1 MTYIMSY
8 EVISLLC
15 YQNRN
20 KAYTIL
26 FTIGNHAN
34 FHTGSTNGMIVFYIL
49 LATIMYIYDS
59 EIRLNLDREL
69 IAFSFSF
76 NFIQPNGRC

>member
-1 MTYIMSY
+1 MWPVLNFWCQLNYKLYMTYIMSY

-34 FHTGSTNGMIVFYIL
+34 FHTGSSIN
-49 LATIMYIYDS
+49 
-59 EIRLNLDREL
+59 
-69 IAFSFSF
+69 
-76 NFIQPNGRC
+76 